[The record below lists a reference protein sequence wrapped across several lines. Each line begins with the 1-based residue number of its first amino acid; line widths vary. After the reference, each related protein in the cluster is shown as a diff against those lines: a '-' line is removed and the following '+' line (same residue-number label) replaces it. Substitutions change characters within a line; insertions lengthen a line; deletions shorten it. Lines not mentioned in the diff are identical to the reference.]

1 MYSSLI
7 TWIMH
12 YNTVLF
18 YSINLGMENGFLNSL
33 MPALTDFGS
42 FVAWGILC
50 GLIYLFGGNR
60 SRKIAI
66 LGLAALILGNVVV
79 YVLKY
84 VVAEPRPF
92 LVLSNVHQLVS
103 ESEVYSFPSGH
114 SASSFAVATVLGL
127 KYSLNFKNKRFRLIY
142 PLIAFAALIGF
153 SRVYIGVHYPLDVV
167 FGAFIGVL
175 SGLSVLRL
183 GDNIFNGKIS
193 RMFYMDKLVN
203 LDILGYCKKLVKNRN

>member
-92 LVLSNVHQLVS
+92 LVLGNVHQLVS

-153 SRVYIGVHYPLDVV
+153 SRVYIGVHYPLDVL
-167 FGAFIGVL
+167 FGALIGVL
-175 SGLSVLRL
+175 SALTVLRL
-183 GDNIFNGKIS
+183 RENIFNSKIS
-193 RMFYMDKLVN
+193 KMICLDKLVN
-203 LDILGYCKKLVKNRN
+203 LDILGYCKKLVKSKN

>member
-1 MYSSLI
+1 MYGSLI
-7 TWIMH
+7 TWVMH
-12 YNTVLF
+12 YNIVLF
-18 YSINLGMENGFLNSL
+18 YSINLGMENGFLNTL

-50 GLIYLFGGNR
+50 GVIYLFGGNR

-66 LGLAALILGNVVV
+66 LGLAALILGNAAV

-114 SASSFAVATVLGL
+114 STSSFAVATVLGL
-127 KYSLNFKNKRFRLIY
+127 KYSLKFKNKRFRLIY
-142 PLIAFAALIGF
+142 PLIAFATLIGF
-153 SRVYIGVHYPLDVV
+153 SRIYIGVHYPLDVL
-167 FGAFIGVL
+167 FGALIGIISAL
-175 SGLSVLRL
+175 TVLRL
-183 GDNIFNGKIS
+183 RDNIFNSKIS
-193 RMFYMDKLVN
+193 KMICLDKLVN
-203 LDILGYCKKLVKNRN
+203 LDILGYCKKLVKSKN

>member
-18 YSINLGMENGFLNSL
+18 YSINLGMENGFLNML

-42 FVAWGILC
+42 FIAWGIIC
-50 GLIYLFGGNR
+50 GLIYLFGG
-60 SRKIAI
+60 SKSKQIAI
-66 LGLAALILGNVVV
+66 LGLAALILGNAVV

-92 LVLSNVHQLVS
+92 LVLSNVHQLVP
-103 ESEVYSFPSGH
+103 ESEIYSFPSGH
-114 SASSFAVATVLGL
+114 STSSFAVATIFGL

-167 FGAFIGVL
+167 FGALIGIL
-175 SGLSVLRL
+175 SALTVLRL

-193 RMFYMDKLVN
+193 RMLYMDKLVN
-203 LDILGYCKKLVKNRN
+203 LNILGYCKKLVKSKN

>member
-1 MYSSLI
+1 MYSILI

-167 FGAFIGVL
+167 FGALIGVL
-175 SGLSVLRL
+175 SALTVLRL
-183 GDNIFNGKIS
+183 REDIFNSKIS
-193 RMFYMDKLVN
+193 KMICLDKLVN
-203 LDILGYCKKLVKNRN
+203 LDILGYCKKLVKSKN

>member
-7 TWIMH
+7 AWIMH

-18 YSINLGMENGFLNSL
+18 YSINLGMENGFLNTL
-33 MPALTDFGS
+33 MPDLTNFGS
-42 FVAWGILC
+42 FIAWGIIC
-50 GLIYLFGGNR
+50 GLIYLFGG
-60 SRKIAI
+60 SKSKQIAI
-66 LGLAALILGNVVV
+66 LGLAALILGNAVV

-92 LVLSNVHQLVS
+92 LVLGNVHQLVP

-114 SASSFAVATVLGL
+114 SASSFAVATILGL

-167 FGAFIGVL
+167 FGALIGIL
-175 SGLSVLRL
+175 SALTVLRL
-183 GDNIFNGKIS
+183 EDNIFNGKIS

-203 LDILGYCKKLVKNRN
+203 LDILSYCKKLVKSRN

>member
-1 MYSSLI
+1 MYNSLI

-18 YSINLGMENGFLNSL
+18 YSINLGMENGFLNML

-42 FVAWGILC
+42 FIAWGIIC
-50 GLIYLFGGNR
+50 GLIYLFGG
-60 SRKIAI
+60 SKSKQIAI
-66 LGLAALILGNVVV
+66 LGLAALILGNAVV

-92 LVLSNVHQLVS
+92 LVLGNVHQLVP

-114 SASSFAVATVLGL
+114 SASSFAVATILGL

-167 FGAFIGVL
+167 FGALIGIL
-175 SGLSVLRL
+175 SALTVLRL
-183 GDNIFNGKIS
+183 EDNIFNGKIS

-203 LDILGYCKKLVKNRN
+203 LDILSYCKKLVKSRN

>member
-1 MYSSLI
+1 MYNSLI

-18 YSINLGMENGFLNSL
+18 YSINLGMENGFLNML

-42 FVAWGILC
+42 FIAWGIIC
-50 GLIYLFGGNR
+50 GLIYLFGG
-60 SRKIAI
+60 SKSKQIAI
-66 LGLAALILGNVVV
+66 LGLAALILGNAVV

-92 LVLSNVHQLVS
+92 LVLGNVHQLVP

-114 SASSFAVATVLGL
+114 SASSFAVATILGL

-167 FGAFIGVL
+167 FGALIGVL
-175 SGLSVLRL
+175 SALTVLKL

-203 LDILGYCKKLVKNRN
+203 LDILSYCKKLVKSRN

>member
-7 TWIMH
+7 AWIMH

-18 YSINLGMENGFLNSL
+18 YSINLGMENGFLNTL
-33 MPALTDFGS
+33 MPDLTNFGS
-42 FVAWGILC
+42 FIAWGIIC
-50 GLIYLFGGNR
+50 GLIYLFGG
-60 SRKIAI
+60 SKSKQIAI
-66 LGLAALILGNVVV
+66 LGLAALILGNAVV

-92 LVLSNVHQLVS
+92 LVLGNVHQLVP

-167 FGAFIGVL
+167 FGALIGIL
-175 SGLSVLRL
+175 SALTVLRL
-183 GDNIFNGKIS
+183 EDNIFNGKIS
-193 RMFYMDKLVN
+193 RMIYMDKLVN